1 MKKIIIVLIISILLI
16 GCTNKKNTIIEN
28 DIIQNNHEDN
38 ELLNIFNKAIE
49 NSNQNLELIAPLG
62 EQVVAGKNYMFL
74 TTSNQTY
81 KIVVIYHDLQGNST
95 ITSIKDFDYN
105 KYINNNS
112 EPNTSNLSGSWYV
125 NSYNY
130 TIKDE
135 TIKKYFDK
143 PIENIKYKPI
153 IELENKIILCYG
165 ENIETNKLYIYIA
178 IMSENKKEIKTSYV
192 DISDFL

>member
-135 TIKKYFDK
+135 TIKNYFDK

>member
-1 MKKIIIVLIISILLI
+1 MKRIIIVLIISILLI